1 MKKES
6 NRHEWMEKQN
16 KKKQPTCGRRPGGG
30 AKRKTASS
38 FKSKMFN
45 QSVNVVKPRVNCF

>member
-6 NRHEWMEKQN
+6 NRHEWMEKKN
-16 KKKQPTCGRRPGGG
+16 KKKPTCGRRPGGG

-45 QSVNVVKPRVNCF
+45 QSVNVVKPRVICF